1 MKEQEIEDINSTY
14 PWMSVVL
21 RMIENGESISQDS
34 QFYQTYLLAR
44 SRGFVERIG
53 EDMTT
58 IVVSDRGRELL
69 SRK

>member
-58 IVVSDRGRELL
+58 IVVSDRGREFL